1 MDIEDLAI
9 DSPREPRICAE
20 TCPKLA
26 AKSYNVKSNGKQ
38 WFKATE
44 LKEIFDIFA
53 TNGDAPYMLVAGNTA
68 HG

>member
-9 DSPREPRICAE
+9 DWPREQRICAKR
-20 TCPKLA
+20 CPKVT
-26 AKSYNVKSNGKQ
+26 AKKIIIQNNGKQ

-44 LKEIFDIFA
+44 LKDIFDIFS
-53 TNGDAPYMLVAGNTA
+53 TIGDVPYMLVAGNTA